1 MIANDSIT
9 ARGDAAVLPTYP
21 PRPVAFV
28 RGQGVYL
35 YDDAGNEYLDL
46 VAGVAV
52 VALGHAH
59 PAPIEAFARQAAIL
73 GHVSNLYWSE
83 PAVALAERLRDLSG
97 LDRAFF
103 CNSGAEANEAA
114 IKLARRRGRA
124 RGGDAKHEIVC
135 LEDAFHG
142 RTIGTLAATWARAK
156 KDPFE
161 PLPAG
166 FRHVPPDDVAR
177 LEAAVGPQTAAI
189 LVEPIQGES
198 GVHPVDPAFLAACR
212 ELADRHDA
220 LLLLDEVQTGI
231 GRCGAWFAF
240 QRLGVRP
247 DAVALAKGLGSGLPI
262 GALLARDMEDGF
274 APGDHATTFG
284 GSPPV
289 AAAALAVLR
298 AIEDEDLVG
307 NAERVGSLLADELR
321 ATQGIAGV
329 RGVGLLIAAEL
340 EGGDAA
346 GLAARL
352 LHEHKV
358 VVNAVSGTAIRL
370 CPPLCLT
377 AEQARAGVRAIGDA
391 LAARI

>member
-1 MIANDSIT
+1 VIANDSIT

-97 LDRAFF
+97 LDRVFF

-135 LEDAFHG
+135 LQDAFHG

-166 FRHVPPDDVAR
+166 FLHVPPDDVAR

-240 QRLGVRP
+240 QRLGIRP

-274 APGDHATTFG
+274 TPGDHATTFG

-298 AIEDEDLVG
+298 TIEDEDLVG

-321 ATQGIAGV
+321 ATPGISGV

-352 LHEHKV
+352 LHEHRV

-377 AEQARAGVRAIGDA
+377 AEQARAGARAIGDA